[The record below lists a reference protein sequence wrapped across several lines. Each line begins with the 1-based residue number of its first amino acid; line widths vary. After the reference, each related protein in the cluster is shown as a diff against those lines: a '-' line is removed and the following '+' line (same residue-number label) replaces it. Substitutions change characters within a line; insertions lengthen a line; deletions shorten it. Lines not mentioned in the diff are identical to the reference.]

1 MQQSQHRHT
10 AGWAGCNQG
19 KVRKAISS
27 CAEAWGW
34 HLLIYERSDW
44 EAVEALCEGLPQ
56 AHVVPPFALIV
67 EAVDA
72 VDAGALVVAPEQK
85 EVLWELD
92 LQPHLLVSFAAESR
106 HQCLPCAIQAMTVEI
121 CVHSRCWS
129 AQGHAGLAGKLIV
142 CKLLKLRPLRVR
154 ALVRA

>member
-1 MQQSQHRHT
+1 MS
-10 AGWAGCNQG
+10 AKPSPA
-19 KVRKAISS
+19 VL
-27 CAEAWGW
+27 EALGW

-72 VDAGALVVAPEQK
+72 IDACAFVVAPEQE

-92 LQPHLLVSFAAESR
+92 LQPHLVVSLAAECCGQGVSA
-106 HQCLPCAIQAMTVEI
+106 CPC
-121 CVHSRCWS
+121 CSSCD
-129 AQGHAGLAGKLIV
+129 G
-142 CKLLKLRPLRVR
+142 
-154 ALVRA
+154 